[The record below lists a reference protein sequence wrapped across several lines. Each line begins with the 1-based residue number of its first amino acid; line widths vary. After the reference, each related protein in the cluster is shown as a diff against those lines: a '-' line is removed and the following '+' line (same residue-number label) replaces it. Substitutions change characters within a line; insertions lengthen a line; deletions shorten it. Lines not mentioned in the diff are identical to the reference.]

1 MNTEIYVFLK
11 KNELSLNNHLPSPN
25 QLTEKYSNFCSSF
38 MRYSLNLLKKINIPT
53 YPNKVYKQ
61 QVMWGHTKI
70 FYIFERWHGECS
82 PRNITRC
89 STPLSFLLKLHL
101 YYRESWKLVLLFQ
114 YELTS
119 IFVEFVKTIFKK
131 ITAFKLLD
139 SGFTKTNG
147 WHISY
152 FDKIFYFVDKI
163 STKLIMVKPKNYHI
177 RNWISLRTSSSH
189 FFKM

>member
-1 MNTEIYVFLK
+1 MNTEINVFLK

-25 QLTEKYSNFCSSF
+25 HLKEKYSN
-38 MRYSLNLLKKINIPT
+38 LLWDIVWTFEKKINIPT

-119 IFVEFVKTIFKK
+119 IFVEFVKNNFQE
-131 ITAFKLLD
+131 
-139 SGFTKTNG
+139 
-147 WHISY
+147 
-152 FDKIFYFVDKI
+152 
-163 STKLIMVKPKNYHI
+163 NYC
-177 RNWISLRTSSSH
+177 
-189 FFKM
+189 M

>member
-1 MNTEIYVFLK
+1 
-11 KNELSLNNHLPSPN
+11 
-25 QLTEKYSNFCSSF
+25 
-38 MRYSLNLLKKINIPT
+38 
-53 YPNKVYKQ
+53 
-61 QVMWGHTKI
+61 MWGHTKI

-101 YYRESWKLVLLFQ
+101 YYRESWKLVPLFQ

-131 ITAFKLLD
+131 ITACKLLD

-163 STKLIMVKPKNYHI
+163 STKLIMGKPKNYHI